1 MNLLNVLKIDKNIR
15 KLITYL
21 TELLTEKGLYDSSL
35 DIQIFNVACLLF
47 QYNKLVNT
55 FVNSETI
62 VANAV
67 RGQQERSY
75 KKNPI
80 LNELVNCSESLR
92 KNLKELGLSLDAK
105 VTAMQDTDPLSNL
118 ISAMNNIDNE

>member
-1 MNLLNVLKIDKNIR
+1 MNLLNILKIDKNIR

-55 FVNSETI
+55 FVTESTI
-62 VANAV
+62 IEQDV
-67 RGQQERSY
+67 RGGRTRERQLWRGRR
-75 KKNPI
+75 I
-80 LNELVNCSESLR
+80 L
-92 KNLKELGLSLDAK
+92 
-105 VTAMQDTDPLSNL
+105 
-118 ISAMNNIDNE
+118 

>member
-1 MNLLNVLKIDKNIR
+1 MNLLNILKIDKNIR

-55 FVNSETI
+55 FVTESTI
-62 VANAV
+62 IEQDV
-67 RGQQERSY
+67 RGGGTSR

-105 VTAMQDTDPLSNL
+105 VTAVADTDPLSNL

>member
-1 MNLLNVLKIDKNIR
+1 MIN
-15 KLITYL
+15 YL

-55 FVNSETI
+55 FVTESTI
-62 VANAV
+62 VEQSV
-67 RGQQERSY
+67 RGGGVSK

-105 VTAMQDTDPLSNL
+105 VTAVADTDPLSNL

>member
-1 MNLLNVLKIDKNIR
+1 MNLLNILKIDKNIR
-15 KLITYL
+15 KLINYL

-55 FVNSETI
+55 FVTESTI
-62 VANAV
+62 VEQSV
-67 RGQQERSY
+67 RGGGVSK

-80 LNELVNCSESLR
+80 LNELVNSSESLR

-105 VTAMQDTDPLSNL
+105 VTAVADTDPLSNL

>member
-1 MNLLNVLKIDKNIR
+1 MNLLNILKIDKNIK
-15 KLITYL
+15 KLINYL

-55 FVNSETI
+55 FVTESTI
-62 VANAV
+62 VEQSV
-67 RGQQERSY
+67 RGGGTSR

-105 VTAMQDTDPLSNL
+105 VTAMQDNDPLSNL
-118 ISAMNNIDNE
+118 INDMNNIDND

>member
-1 MNLLNVLKIDKNIR
+1 M
-15 KLITYL
+15 

-55 FVNSETI
+55 FVTESTI
-62 VANAV
+62 VEQSV
-67 RGQQERSY
+67 RGGGVSK

-105 VTAMQDTDPLSNL
+105 VTAVADTDPLSNL
-118 ISAMNNIDNE
+118 INDMNNIDND

>member
-1 MNLLNVLKIDKNIR
+1 MNLLNILKIDKNIR
-15 KLITYL
+15 KLINYL

-55 FVNSETI
+55 FVTESTI
-62 VANAV
+62 IEQDV
-67 RGQQERSY
+67 RGGGTSR

-105 VTAMQDTDPLSNL
+105 VTAVADTDPLSNL